1 MILLSV
7 DLGKARTGLAVC
19 DKNMILASPLC
30 VISEYNRENLLRS
43 VAEKAG
49 EVKAEQIIVGLPKN
63 MDGSEGESALSA
75 KEFAHSLQEIVSI
88 PVMLFDERCTT
99 MVAHRYMNETNV
111 RGLKRKKNIDAV
123 AATIILQNYIDF
135 LKNKRDI

>member
-30 VISEYNRENLLRS
+30 VISEYNREKLLKS
-43 VAEKAG
+43 IADKAC
-49 EVKAEQIIVGLPKN
+49 EIHAEQIVIGLPKN

-75 KEFAHSLQEIVSI
+75 KEFASSLEAIVSI
-88 PVMLFDERCTT
+88 PVVLYDERCTT

-111 RGLKRKKNIDAV
+111 RGSKRKKNIDAV
-123 AATIILQNYIDF
+123 AATVILQNYIDF
-135 LKNKRDI
+135 LKNKIDI